1 MTKQAKH
8 TGVPAFDLLGKL
20 ASCKLQAVK
29 VDCETFVQNTI
40 GPDAVELI
48 PSYNN
53 TGWQG
58 FAYRDWTI
66 AVHDTNHDGT
76 LLFVKDKEDH
86 RCCEHFANHELF
98 LIARSL
104 SPLTKLEGS
113 SA

>member
-8 TGVPAFDLLGKL
+8 KGVSAFDLLGKL

-48 PSYNN
+48 PSYDN
-53 TGWQG
+53 TG
-58 FAYRDWTI
+58 RDWTI

-86 RCCEHFANHELF
+86 RCCEHFANHKLF